1 MFEYV
6 KRNYPTCTAYSFTD
20 YELSDYPKDWLFDL
34 EHDDDWDDW
43 YKERTRMYSDVLVR
57 ATKCGC
63 VGIWNPNSSIHYYL
77 HPSTRYDC
85 MQLTCWDEHGP
96 VGHANITSAKEL
108 ADEVYWHEFTIYNKV
123 A

>member
-1 MFEYV
+1 MFEYI
-6 KRNYPTCTAYSFTD
+6 KRNYPTCTAYSFTEYKLED
-20 YELSDYPKDWLFDL
+20 FPEDWLFNL
-34 EHDDDWDDW
+34 EHDDDWEDW
-43 YKERTRMYSDVLVR
+43 HEEHIRMYADVLIH

-63 VGIWNPNSSIHYYL
+63 VGIWHGESKIHYYL

-96 VGHANITSAKEL
+96 VGHANIVSAKEL
-108 ADEVYWHEFTIYNKV
+108 AREVNWREFTVYKV